1 MALNKGRLSADS
13 LQKLDDICV
22 ELSSLRNKDRKDWCG
37 VPKPHFSNYDNS
49 KSYNKDYS
57 QWRKFTWDARRKV
70 EGENGVT
77 NSVGMDG
84 LGLGAAGTP
93 LGAGPMSRHFLPRPL
108 LEEMS
113 RRFRCQSHTVSVQD
127 MHHAPDL

>member
-1 MALNKGRLSADS
+1 MALNKGRLSAGS

-22 ELSSLRNKDRKDWCG
+22 ELSSLRNIDRKDWCG
-37 VPKPHFSNYDNS
+37 VPKPHFSNYDNH

-57 QWRKFTWDARRKV
+57 QWHKFTWDARRKF

-77 NSVGMDG
+77 NSVGADG
-84 LGLGAAGTP
+84 LGLGAGGTP
-93 LGAGPMSRHFLPRPL
+93 LGAGPMLLHFLPRPL

-113 RRFRCQSHTVSVQD
+113 WRS
-127 MHHAPDL
+127 